1 MMTSARAAIEFC
13 GERLDDAS
21 IRTFSD
27 LQPALKKF
35 INENA
40 KSEQYKIAPGDDEN
54 VRERYRRRGRADIC
68 EGEGL
73 RVSKALLPLILADES
88 VMKIRK
94 RLESPSD
101 PMLGDA
107 PCL

>member
-21 IRTFSD
+21 VKTLAD

-40 KSEQYKIAPGDDEN
+40 KSERYKVAPDDDEN
-54 VRERYRRRGRADIC
+54 VRERYHRRGRADIC

-73 RVSKALLPLILADES
+73 RVSKALLPLLLAEES

-101 PMLGDA
+101 PMDGD
-107 PCL
+107 CL